1 MSLKIKKSFILLTV
15 LLFSLFLLN
24 TNPFAW
30 ANSEEDTTTN
40 NTTESSS
47 CSVEGCEQMSCADC
61 INFYAG
67 KEAEAGKKVDSYA
80 SELAVINNQINL
92 IQARIEANKEQIL
105 SLEADI
111 DTTNKKIGKLEESLD
126 ELTKVL
132 LNRIIATY
140 EVGTIQPFHILLSSS
155 DVSNFFTRLN
165 YLKIAQTHDK
175 RLIYETEQAKIDYAN
190 QKDIFEEKKKKIE
203 ALKKEL
209 EVYTAEL
216 EQNKLIK
223 EDLLKATQNDERK
236 YQQLLARARAEYE
249 AILGIVAGKGTE
261 TEVGKVSEGQRVAT
275 MITGASCNSSGTHL
289 HFMITKNGNTENPF
303 SYLKDIDHKNCSGGG
318 DCNPADPFNP
328 SGNLNWPL
336 DAPILFNQGYGSTW
350 AIANTWVRR
359 IYTFHNGIDIS
370 SSSTTVK
377 AVKEG
382 TLYKGSYSVGCALG
396 YVRVDHGDGVET
408 YYLHVYP

>member
-1 MSLKIKKSFILLTV
+1 MILRIKKSFFLLVILI
-15 LLFSLFLLN
+15 FSLFLLD
-24 TNPFAW
+24 TNFFAW
-30 ANSEEDTTTN
+30 ALEPTATPTPTSAESAKWEEKIK
-40 NTTESSS
+40 EY
-47 CSVEGCEQMSCADC
+47 EG
-61 INFYAG
+61 
-67 KEAEAGKKVDSYA
+67 KV
-80 SELAVINNQINL
+80 SELQGKAKTLSSEIAVMDNQIKL
-92 IQARIEANKEQIL
+92 TEYRIEANKEQIL
-105 SLEADI
+105 SLEVDI
-111 DTTNKKIGKLEESLD
+111 DTTNKKIGKLEKSLD

-209 EVYTAEL
+209 EIYTAEL
-216 EQNKLIK
+216 EQNKLIRQ
-223 EDLLKATQNDERK
+223 DLLNVTKNDEQK
-236 YQQLLARARAEYE
+236 YQQLLAQARAEHQ

-289 HFMITKNGNTENPF
+289 HFMVTKNGNTENPF
-303 SYLKDIDHKNCSGGG
+303 NYLKGIEHKNCSGGG
-318 DCNPADPFNP
+318 NCNPADSFNP
-328 SGNLNWPL
+328 SGSWNWPL
-336 DAPILFNQGYGSTW
+336 DGPILFNQGYGSTW
-350 AIANTWVRR
+350 AVANTWVRN

-396 YVRVDHGDGVET
+396 YVRVDHGEGIET
-408 YYLHVYP
+408 FYLHVYP